1 MRKSESGRL
10 ARAALAAL
18 ALALTVAAA
27 GLRADVTP
35 APAWRVTGGVTTALP
50 RGGVVYVA
58 GAFTQLYTP
67 STSQDQFYE
76 PASAQVLTQ
85 CARSTTTR
93 AIAGTPDGHGGLL
106 VVMRAGDAF
115 ADANGAFVPPLD
127 TAIIRIAEDCLW
139 DRQFAAPG
147 IDPANP
153 SDLTVGLPVRVG
165 NVVLASNAVIVNF
178 FLQAQ
183 VAAFDAV
190 TGVRVAFQA
199 YPNISEIGLLGGSAT
214 RAIARVRDS
223 SAGAYTLGA
232 VAPNTLAL
240 DAGRAVLVDESSG
253 VRTWVRDQ
261 TLFRARPAPVSRLEA
276 YDLTTLAPKSG
287 WTAPVAPALVDIEV
301 VGTRVFLAASA
312 INGQAVAQ
320 PAAVLATTGAID
332 PTWTPAPLTRRT
344 PDPSGTLYVP
354 ALTQLATDGQRLYLS
369 GDFERVGGNDRA
381 GVAAL
386 SLASGG
392 LDAWDPSPLLV
403 SPLEYSAGGL
413 LMSRPIGTNLVTRRY
428 LAAVDRVTGLATP
441 WDPNDSA
448 RTLLHQ
454 PSPVSALAADD
465 FHVYFAS
472 ATNGQVL
479 RADLTT
485 GDVDQTWRMVV
496 SRTGGTPGTVT
507 TMAVSGG
514 VVYMG
519 GQFDAVSGATVALTP
534 RRALAAVSV
543 DGTLGTWSPAVD
555 SSEPGTLVRALLPLG
570 GTIYLAGDF
579 TSVGA
584 QFRPGFAAVD
594 PISGALTQPEMF
606 VLGDTRI
613 YGLASDG
620 VQTFV
625 AGVTYGAPLVGS
637 TSIPDTILTQYGPT
651 PGTVPTS
658 AAFVGGRLYAGL
670 EYDIESGMPTA
681 RSTVWTTVFA
691 DTQGL
696 LHLPDN
702 DGSAEYY
709 PALPGNPPDPPV
721 LTALATGNRVDVSWR
736 RALSGGAPT
745 SYTLSAGTVPR
756 AIDLGSVLMRGT
768 TTFTTTAPTGLY
780 YLTVVAR
787 NGDGVSAPS
796 NEVALQVGCL
806 TAPPTPGPLTF
817 TTAGR
822 AATLTWG
829 AAATAAGYLL
839 EAGQSPGASDL
850 GTFQLPNSTTAVGSP
865 PLGIYYLR
873 LRAANACGVSAATN
887 EVVVTLDGSVAVPA
901 PPTGVVTAVT
911 GNVVSVAWTP
921 PTTGGTPAGYQVEGG
936 NVPGGVIAVAR
947 TPVPVLVVPG
957 APSGT
962 YYIRVRS
969 FNAAGIGSA
978 TADVTVTVP

>member
-1 MRKSESGRL
+1 M
-10 ARAALAAL
+10 RAAIVAL

-27 GLRADVTP
+27 GLRADVTLS
-35 APAWRVTGGVTTALP
+35 PAWRVNGGVSTALP

-76 PASAQVLTQ
+76 PATGQVRPQ
-85 CARSTTTR
+85 CARSTSTR
-93 AIAGTPDGHGGLL
+93 AIAATPDGHGGLL
-106 VVMRAGDAF
+106 VVVRAGDAF
-115 ADANGAFVPPLD
+115 ADVNGAWTPPLN

-139 DRQFAAPG
+139 DRRFAAPG

-183 VAAFDAV
+183 VATFDAV
-190 TGVRVAFQA
+190 TGAHVAFQT

-223 SAGAYTLGA
+223 SAGTYTLGA
-232 VAPNTLAL
+232 VTPNTLAL
-240 DAGRAVLVDESSG
+240 VPGAAVLADESSG

-261 TLFRARPAPVSRLEA
+261 TLFRLRPAPVSTLEA
-276 YDLTTLAPKSG
+276 YDLNTLARKSG

-301 VGTRVFLAASA
+301 VGARVFLAASV

-320 PAAVLATTGAID
+320 PAAVLATTGALD
-332 PTWTPAPLTRRT
+332 PTWTPSPLTRRT
-344 PDPSGTLYVP
+344 PDASGTPYVP

-381 GVAAL
+381 GVAAITT
-386 SLASGG
+386 ASGG

-428 LAAVDRVTGLATP
+428 VAAIDRITGLVTP
-441 WDPNDSA
+441 WDPNDPA

-454 PSPVSALAADD
+454 STPISALAADD
-465 FHVYFAS
+465 RHVYFAS

-479 RADLTT
+479 RADLVT
-485 GDVDQTWRMVV
+485 GDVDQTWRVVV
-496 SRTGGTPGTVT
+496 SRTGGVPGTVT
-507 TMAVSGG
+507 TMAVAGG

-519 GQFDAVSGATVALTP
+519 GQFDAVSGTTVALTP
-534 RRALAAVSV
+534 RRALAAVGV
-543 DGTLGTWSPAVD
+543 DGTLSAWAPAVA
-555 SSEPGTLVRALLPLG
+555 SSEPGTLVRSLLALGPA
-570 GTIYLAGDF
+570 IYLAGDF
-579 TSVGA
+579 TSVGS

-594 PISGALTQPEMF
+594 PTSGALTQPEMF

-613 YGLASDG
+613 YGLATDG

-651 PGTVPTS
+651 PGTVPSS

-670 EYDIESGMPTA
+670 EYDIEAGTPTA

-691 DTQGL
+691 DSQGL

-721 LTALATGNRVDVSWR
+721 LTALATGNRVDVSWT

-745 SYTLSAGTVPR
+745 SYTLSAGSAPGAT
-756 AIDLGSVLMRGT
+756 DLGSLLMRGT
-768 TTFTTTAPTGLY
+768 TSFSTTAPTGLY

-787 NGDGVSAPS
+787 NGDGVSAAS
-796 NEVALQVGCL
+796 NEVALQVGCVA
-806 TAPPTPGPLTF
+806 APLAPGPLTF
-817 TTAGR
+817 TTAG
-822 AATLTWG
+822 ATATLAWR
-829 AAATAAGYLL
+829 AAATASGYLL
-839 EAGQSPGASDL
+839 EAGRSPGARDL
-850 GTFQLPNSTTAVGSP
+850 GTFQLPNSTTAAGSP
-865 PLGIYYLR
+865 PLGVYYLR
-873 LRAANACGVSAATN
+873 LRAANACGVSPVSN
-887 EVVVTLDGSVAVPA
+887 EVAVTLDGTVPLPA

-921 PTTGGTPAGYQVEGG
+921 PTSGGTPAGYQVEGG
-936 NVPGGVIAVAR
+936 TMPGGVIAVAT

-969 FNAAGIGSA
+969 FNAAGVGSA
-978 TADVTVTVP
+978 TADVTVVVP

>member
-1 MRKSESGRL
+1 M
-10 ARAALAAL
+10 RAAIVAL

-27 GLRADVTP
+27 GLRADVTLS
-35 APAWRVTGGVTTALP
+35 PAWRVNGGVSTALP

-76 PASAQVLTQ
+76 PATGQVRPQ
-85 CARSTTTR
+85 CARSTSTR
-93 AIAGTPDGHGGLL
+93 AIAATPDGHGGLL
-106 VVMRAGDAF
+106 VVVRAGDAF
-115 ADANGAFVPPLD
+115 ADVNGAWTPPLN

-139 DRQFAAPG
+139 DRRFAAPG

-183 VAAFDAV
+183 VATFDAV
-190 TGVRVAFQA
+190 TGAHLALQV
-199 YPNISEIGLLGGSAT
+199 YPDISEIGLLGGSAT
-214 RAIARVRDS
+214 RAIARVRDR
-223 SAGAYTLGA
+223 SAGTYTLGA
-232 VAPNTLAL
+232 VTPNTLAL
-240 DAGRAVLVDESSG
+240 VPGAAVLADESSG

-261 TLFRARPAPVSRLEA
+261 TLFRLRPAPVSTLEA
-276 YDLTTLAPKSG
+276 YDLNTLARKSG

-301 VGTRVFLAASA
+301 VGARVFLAASV

-320 PAAVLATTGAID
+320 PAAVLATTGALD
-332 PTWTPAPLTRRT
+332 PTWTPSPLTRRT
-344 PDPSGTLYVP
+344 PDPSGTPYVP

-381 GVAAL
+381 GVAAITT
-386 SLASGG
+386 ASGA

-428 LAAVDRVTGLATP
+428 VAAIDRITGLVTP
-441 WDPNDSA
+441 WDPNAPA

-454 PSPVSALAADD
+454 PTPTSALAADD
-465 FHVYFAS
+465 RHVYFAS

-479 RADLTT
+479 RADLVT
-485 GDVDQTWRMVV
+485 GDVDQTWRVVV
-496 SRTGGTPGTVT
+496 SRTGGVPGTVT
-507 TMAVSGG
+507 TMAVAGG

-519 GQFDAVSGATVALTP
+519 GQFDAVSGTTVALTP
-534 RRALAAVSV
+534 RRALAAVGV
-543 DGTLGTWSPAVD
+543 DGTLSAWAPAVA
-555 SSEPGTLVRALLPLG
+555 SSEPGTLVRSLLALGPA
-570 GTIYLAGDF
+570 IYLAGDF

-594 PISGALTQPEMF
+594 PTSGALTQPEMF

-613 YGLASDG
+613 YGLATDG

-637 TSIPDTILTQYGPT
+637 TSIPETFLTQYGPT
-651 PGTVPTS
+651 PGTVPSS

-670 EYDIESGMPTA
+670 EYDIEAGTPTA

-691 DTQGL
+691 DSQGL

-702 DGSAEYY
+702 VGSAEYY
-709 PALPGNPPDPPV
+709 PALPGKPPDPPV
-721 LTALATGNRVDVSWR
+721 LTALATGNRVDVSWT

-745 SYTLSAGTVPR
+745 SYTLSAGSAPGAT
-756 AIDLGSVLMRGT
+756 DLGSLLVRGT
-768 TTFTTTAPTGLY
+768 TSFSTTAPTGLY

-787 NGDGVSAPS
+787 NGDGVSAAS
-796 NEVALQVGCL
+796 NEVALQVGCVA
-806 TAPPTPGPLTF
+806 APLAPGPLTF
-817 TTAGR
+817 TTAG
-822 AATLTWG
+822 ATATLAWR
-829 AAATAAGYLL
+829 AAATASGYLL
-839 EAGQSPGASDL
+839 EAGRSPGARDL
-850 GTFQLPNSTTAVGSP
+850 GTFQLPNSTTAAGSP
-865 PLGIYYLR
+865 PLGVYYLR
-873 LRAANACGVSAATN
+873 LLAVNACGVSPVSN
-887 EVVVTLDGSVAVPA
+887 EVAVTLDGTVPLPA

-921 PTTGGTPAGYQVEGG
+921 PTSGGTPAGYQVEGG
-936 NVPGGVIAVAR
+936 TMPGGVIAVAT

-969 FNAAGIGSA
+969 FNAAGVGSA

>member
-1 MRKSESGRL
+1 M
-10 ARAALAAL
+10 RAAIGAL
-18 ALALTVAAA
+18 ALALTVATA
-27 GLRADVTP
+27 GVRADVTP
-35 APAWRVTGGVTTALP
+35 ASSWRVNGGVATALP
-50 RGGVVYVA
+50 RGNVVYVA
-58 GAFTQLYTP
+58 GAFTQLYSP

-76 PASAQVLTQ
+76 PATGQVLTQ
-85 CARSTTTR
+85 CARSTSAR
-93 AIAGTPDGHGGLL
+93 AIAASPDGHGGLL
-106 VVMRAGDAF
+106 VVVRAGDAF
-115 ADANGAFVPPLD
+115 ADVNGAWTPPLD

-153 SDLTVGLPVRVG
+153 ADLTVGLPVRVG

-190 TGVRVAFQA
+190 TGARVAFQT

-214 RAIARVRDS
+214 RAIARVRGS

-232 VAPNTLAL
+232 VTPNTLAL
-240 DAGRAVLVDESSG
+240 EPGAAVLADESSG
-253 VRTWVRDQ
+253 VRTWVRGQ
-261 TLFRARPAPVSRLEA
+261 TLFRSRPAPVSTLEA
-276 YDLTTLAPKSG
+276 YDLTTLAPKAG
-287 WTAPVAPALVDIEV
+287 WTAPVAPALVDLEV
-301 VGTRVFLAASA
+301 VGARVFLAASA
-312 INGQAVAQ
+312 VNGQAVAQ
-320 PAAVLATTGAID
+320 PAAVLAATGALD
-332 PTWTPAPLTRRT
+332 PAWTPAPLTRRT
-344 PDPSGTLYVP
+344 PDASGTPYVP

-381 GVAAL
+381 GVAAIAA
-386 SLASGG
+386 ASGA

-403 SPLEYSAGGL
+403 SPLEHSAGGL

-428 LAAVDRVTGLATP
+428 LAAINRATGLTTP
-441 WDPNDSA
+441 WDPNDPA

-465 FHVYFAS
+465 VHVYFAS

-479 RADLTT
+479 RADVVT
-485 GDVDQTWRMVV
+485 GDVDQTWRVVV
-496 SRTGGTPGTVT
+496 SRSGGTPGTVT
-507 TMAVSGG
+507 TMAVAGG
-514 VVYMG
+514 VVYLG
-519 GQFDAVSGATVALTP
+519 GQFEGVSGTTVAPTA
-534 RRALAAVSV
+534 RNALAAVGV
-543 DGTLGTWSPAVD
+543 DGTLSAWAPAVG
-555 SSEPGTLVRALLPLG
+555 SSAPGTLVRALLALG
-570 GTIYLAGDF
+570 PTIYLAGDF
-579 TSVGA
+579 TSIGG

-594 PISGALTQPEMF
+594 PTSGALTQPEMF

-613 YGLASDG
+613 YGLATDG

-651 PGTVPTS
+651 PGTVPSS

-670 EYDIESGMPTA
+670 EYDIESGTPTA
-681 RSTVWTTVFA
+681 RTTVWTTVFA

-721 LTALATGNRVDVSWR
+721 LTALATGNRVDVSWT

-745 SYTLSAGTVPR
+745 SYTLSAGSAPGAT
-756 AIDLGSVLMRGT
+756 DLGSVLMRGT
-768 TTFTTTAPTGLY
+768 TSFTTTAPTGIY

-796 NEVALQVGCL
+796 NEVALQVGCV
-806 TAPPTPGPLTF
+806 TAPPAPGRLTF
-817 TTAGR
+817 TTAGSS
-822 AATLTWG
+822 ASLTWG
-829 AAATAAGYLL
+829 AAATASGYLL
-839 EAGQSPGASDL
+839 EAGRSPGASDL
-850 GTFQLPNSTTAVGSP
+850 GTFQLPNITTAAGSP
-865 PLGIYYLR
+865 PLGVYYLR
-873 LRAANACGVSAATN
+873 VRAANACGVSPASN
-887 EVVVTLDGSVAVPA
+887 EVAVTLDGSVAVPS

-911 GNVVSVAWTP
+911 GNVVSIAWTP
-921 PTTGGTPAGYQVEGG
+921 PTSGGTPAGYQVEAGT
-936 NVPGGVIAVAR
+936 VPGGVLGAA
-947 TPVPVLVVPG
+947 TTTAPLLVVPG

-962 YYIRVRS
+962 YYLRVRS
-969 FNAAGIGSA
+969 FNAAGLGSA
-978 TADVTVTVP
+978 TGDVTVVVP

>member
-1 MRKSESGRL
+1 MRP
-10 ARAALAAL
+10 AIAAL
-18 ALALTVAAA
+18 ALALTVATA
-27 GLRADVTP
+27 GVRADVTP
-35 APAWRVTGGVTTALP
+35 APAWRVNGGVATALP
-50 RGGVVYVA
+50 RGNVVYVA

-67 STSQDQFYE
+67 STSQNQFYE
-76 PASAQVLTQ
+76 PATGQVLTQ
-85 CARSTTTR
+85 CARSTSTR
-93 AIAGTPDGHGGLL
+93 AIAATPDGHGGLL

-115 ADANGAFVPPLD
+115 ADVNGAFVPPAD

-153 SDLTVGLPVRVG
+153 ADLTVGLPVRVG

-190 TGVRVAFQA
+190 TGARVAFQT

-214 RAIARVRDS
+214 RAIARVRDR

-232 VAPNTLAL
+232 VTPNTLAL
-240 DAGRAVLVDESSG
+240 DPGAALLADESSG
-253 VRTWVRDQ
+253 ARTWVRGQ
-261 TLFRARPAPVSRLEA
+261 TLFRSRPAPVSTLEA
-276 YDLTTLAPKSG
+276 YDLTTLAPKAG
-287 WTAPVAPALVDIEV
+287 WTAPVAPALVDLEV
-301 VGTRVFLAASA
+301 VGARVFLAASA
-312 INGQAVAQ
+312 VNGQAVAQ
-320 PAAVLATTGAID
+320 PAAVLTATGALD
-332 PTWTPAPLTRRT
+332 PAWTPAPLTRRT
-344 PDPSGTLYVP
+344 PDASGTPYVP

-381 GVAAL
+381 GVAAIAA
-386 SLASGG
+386 ASGA

-428 LAAVDRVTGLATP
+428 LASIDRTTGLATP
-441 WDPNDSA
+441 WDPNDAA
-448 RTLLHQ
+448 RTLFHQ
-454 PSPVSALAADD
+454 PTPVSALAADD
-465 FHVYFAS
+465 RHVYFAS

-479 RADLTT
+479 RADLAT
-485 GDVDQTWRMVV
+485 GDVDQTWRVVV

-507 TMAVSGG
+507 TMAVAGG
-514 VVYMG
+514 VVYLG
-519 GQFDAVSGATVALTP
+519 GQFEGVSGTTVAPTA
-534 RRALAAVSV
+534 RTALAAVGV
-543 DGTLGTWSPAVD
+543 DGTLSAWAPTVG
-555 SSEPGTLVRALLPLG
+555 SSQPGTLVRALLALG
-570 GTIYLAGDF
+570 PTIYLAGDF
-579 TSVGA
+579 TSIGG

-594 PISGALTQPEMF
+594 PTSGALTQPEMF

-651 PGTVPTS
+651 PGTVPSS

-670 EYDIESGMPTA
+670 EYNVESGTPTA
-681 RSTVWTTVFA
+681 RATVWATVFA
-691 DTQGL
+691 DAQGL

-709 PALPGNPPDPPV
+709 PALPGNPPDPPT
-721 LTALATGNRVDVSWR
+721 LTAIATGNRVDVSWT

-745 SYTLSAGTVPR
+745 SYTLSAGSAPGAT
-756 AIDLGSVLMRGT
+756 DLGSVLMRGT
-768 TTFTTTAPTGLY
+768 TSFTTTAPTGLY

-796 NEVALQVGCL
+796 NEVALQVGCV
-806 TAPPTPGPLTF
+806 TAPPAPGPLTF
-817 TTAGR
+817 TTAGSS
-822 AATLTWG
+822 ASLTWG
-829 AAATAAGYLL
+829 AAATASGYLL
-839 EAGQSPGASDL
+839 EAGRSPGASDL
-850 GTFQLPNSTTAVGSP
+850 GTVQLPNITTAAGSP
-865 PLGIYYLR
+865 PLGVYYLR
-873 LRAANACGVSAATN
+873 VRAANACGVSPASN
-887 EVVVTLDGSVAVPA
+887 EVAITLDGRVAVPA

-911 GNVVSVAWTP
+911 GNVVSMAWTP
-921 PTTGGTPAGYQVEGG
+921 PTSGGTPAGYQVEAGT
-936 NVPGGVIAVAR
+936 VPGGVLGVA
-947 TPVPVLVVPG
+947 TTTAPLLVVPG

-962 YYIRVRS
+962 YYLRVRS
-969 FNAAGIGSA
+969 FNAAGLGSA
-978 TADVTVTVP
+978 TADVTVVVP

>member
-1 MRKSESGRL
+1 M
-10 ARAALAAL
+10 RAALAAL
-18 ALALTVAAA
+18 ALALTMATA
-27 GLRADVTP
+27 GVRADVAP
-35 APAWRVTGGVTTALP
+35 APAWRVSGGVTTALP
-50 RGGVVYVA
+50 RGSVVYVA
-58 GAFTQLYTP
+58 GAFTQLYSP
-67 STSQDQFYE
+67 SASQDQFYE
-76 PASAQVLTQ
+76 PATGQVLTQ
-85 CARSTTTR
+85 CARSTSAR
-93 AIAGTPDGHGGLL
+93 ALTATPDGRGGLL
-106 VVMRAGDAF
+106 VVVRTGDAF
-115 ADANGAFVPPLD
+115 ADVNGAWTPPLD

-153 SDLTVGLPVRVG
+153 ADLTVGLPVRVG

-190 TGVRVAFQA
+190 TGARVAFQT
-199 YPNISEIGLLGGSAT
+199 YPTISEIGLLGGSAT
-214 RAIARVRDS
+214 RAIARVRNS

-232 VAPNTLAL
+232 VTPNTLAVEPG
-240 DAGRAVLVDESSG
+240 AAVLADESSG
-253 VRTWVRDQ
+253 ARTWVRGQ
-261 TLFRARPAPVSRLEA
+261 TLFRLRPAPVNALEA
-276 YDLTTLAPKSG
+276 YDLNTLAPRAG

-301 VGTRVFLAASA
+301 VGARVFLATNTL
-312 INGQAVAQ
+312 NGQVVAQ
-320 PAAVLATTGAID
+320 PAAVLTATGALD
-332 PTWTPAPLTRRT
+332 PAWTPAPLTRRT
-344 PDPSGTLYVP
+344 PDPSGTPYVP

-381 GVAAL
+381 GVAAI
-386 SLASGG
+386 AAATGA

-403 SPLEYSAGGL
+403 SPLEFSAGGL

-441 WDPNDSA
+441 WDPNDPA

-454 PSPVSALAADD
+454 PTPVSALAADD
-465 FHVYFAS
+465 LHVYFAS

-479 RADLTT
+479 RADLAT

-496 SRTGGTPGTVT
+496 SRTGGTPGTVI
-507 TMAVSGG
+507 TMAVAGG

-519 GQFDAVSGATVALTP
+519 GQFDAVSGTTVALTP
-534 RRALAAVSV
+534 RRALAAVGV
-543 DGTLGTWSPAVD
+543 DGTLAAWAPAVA
-555 SSEPGTLVRALLPLG
+555 SSEPGTLVRSLLALG
-570 GTIYLAGDF
+570 TTIYLAGDF

-594 PISGALTQPEMF
+594 PTSGALTQPEMF

-613 YGLASDG
+613 YGLATDG

-651 PGTVPTS
+651 PGTVPSS

-681 RSTVWTTVFA
+681 RTTVWATVFA
-691 DTQGL
+691 DARGL

-702 DGSAEYY
+702 EGGGAEYY
-709 PALPGNPPDPPV
+709 PALPGNPPAPPT
-721 LTALATGNRVDVSWR
+721 LTALATGNRVDVSWT

-745 SYTLSAGTVPR
+745 SYTLSVGRAPG

-768 TTFTTTAPTGLY
+768 TSFTTTAPTGIY

-787 NGDGVSAPS
+787 NGDGESAAS

-806 TAPPTPGPLTF
+806 AAPPAPGPLTF

-822 AATLTWG
+822 AATLAWG
-829 AAATAAGYLL
+829 AAATASSYLL
-839 EAGQSPGASDL
+839 EVGQSPGASDL
-850 GTFQLPNSTTAVGSP
+850 GTFQLPNITTAAGSP
-865 PLGIYYLR
+865 PLGVYYLR
-873 LRAANACGVSAATN
+873 LRAANACGESPVSN
-887 EVVVTLDGSVAVPA
+887 EVTVELDGRVAVPA

-921 PTTGGTPAGYQVEGG
+921 PTSGGTPAGYQVEAGT
-936 NVPGGVIAVAR
+936 VPGGVSAVA
-947 TPVPVLVVPG
+947 TTAVPSLVVPG
-957 APSGT
+957 APRGT

-969 FNAAGIGSA
+969 FNAAGPGSA
-978 TADVTVTVP
+978 TADVTVVVP